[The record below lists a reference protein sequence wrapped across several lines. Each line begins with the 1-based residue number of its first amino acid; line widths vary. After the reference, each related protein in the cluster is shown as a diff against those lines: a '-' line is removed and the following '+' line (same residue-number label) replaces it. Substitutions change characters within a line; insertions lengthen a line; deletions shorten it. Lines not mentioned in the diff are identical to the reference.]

1 MAEQIVKTLE
11 SIQQNQGQRAKAE
24 LLADTD
30 LEMTSEIDTFE
41 PLETINEGKLSWI
54 YNYSLKQ
61 YSIQVTDNL
70 FLS

>member
-41 PLETINEGKLSWI
+41 PLETINEGKLS
-54 YNYSLKQ
+54 
-61 YSIQVTDNL
+61 
-70 FLS
+70 